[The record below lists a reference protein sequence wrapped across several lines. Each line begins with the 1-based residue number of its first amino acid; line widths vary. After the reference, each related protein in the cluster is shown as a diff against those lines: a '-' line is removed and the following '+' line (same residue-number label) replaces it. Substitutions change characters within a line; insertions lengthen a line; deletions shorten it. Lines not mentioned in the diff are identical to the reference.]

1 MISHEYYIKIM
12 PSLRRYAMALVRG
25 QTDAEEL
32 VNRTL
37 VKVLEYN
44 RKNPDIIIK
53 NLESFSIR
61 VLRNIF
67 LDDKRK
73 GLDPVDPE
81 IDPEDETLPS
91 DILLDDKIQKAFK
104 SVKSIC
110 REIFALQAQDN
121 NYKDIAEK
129 LCKPINTIKTN
140 ISRCRMS
147 LKTELIKLG
156 IGPELKEM
164 FPNG

>member
-1 MISHEYYIKIM
+1 M
-12 PSLRRYAMALVRG
+12 PTLKRYAVALVRV
-25 QTDAEEL
+25 QTEAEEL
-32 VNRTL
+32 VHRAL

-73 GLDPVDPE
+73 GLDPVNLDDF
-81 IDPEDETLPS
+81 DPEDETLPS